1 MNILIAED
9 DVVSRRILQ
18 KTLENL
24 GHTITACENGEAA
37 WTAYQTGDFRL
48 IVSDWMMPGLDGL
61 ELCRKI
67 RSLKRHEYIYVIL
80 LTAKSGKENFLEGME
95 AGADDYLTKP
105 VDLAELKV
113 RLEAAQRILGLEYQ
127 VKDNTARILRLQ
139 TDVQNLRRI
148 LPICAWCKKI
158 RDDRQLWHSVEEYI
172 STHSD
177 VDFSHAICPECA
189 EKQAVG
195 LPKKSVSSGA

>member
-37 WTAYQTGDFRL
+37 WAACQTGDFRL
-48 IVSDWMMPGLDGL
+48 IVSDWMMPEMDGL
-61 ELCRKI
+61 QLCRKI
-67 RSLKRHEYIYVIL
+67 RSVRRSEYVYIIL
-80 LTAKSGKENFLEGME
+80 LTAKTGKENFMEGME

-105 VDLAELKV
+105 VDLDELKV
-113 RLEAAQRILGLEYQ
+113 RLNAAQRILGLEYQ

-139 TDVQNLRRI
+139 SDVQNLHRI

-158 RDDRQLWHSVEEYI
+158 RDDRKHWLSVEEYI
-172 STHSD
+172 ATHSD
-177 VDFSHAICPECA
+177 ADFSHTICPECA
-189 EKQAVG
+189 QKQ
-195 LPKKSVSSGA
+195 GAKVAKNQT

>member
-48 IVSDWMMPGLDGL
+48 IVSDWMMPEMDGL

-67 RSLKRHEYIYVIL
+67 RSLKRHEYNYVIL
-80 LTAKSGKENFLEGME
+80 LTAKTGKENFMEGME

-177 VDFSHAICPECA
+177 VDFSHAICP
-189 EKQAVG
+189 
-195 LPKKSVSSGA
+195 